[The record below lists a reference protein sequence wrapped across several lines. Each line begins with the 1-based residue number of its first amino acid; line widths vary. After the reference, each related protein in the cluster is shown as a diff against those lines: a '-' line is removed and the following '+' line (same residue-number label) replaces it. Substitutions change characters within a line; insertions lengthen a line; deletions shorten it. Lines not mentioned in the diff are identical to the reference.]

1 MEIPRI
7 SIDDLKV
14 MIDKQ
19 EPVTILDVRQP
30 AAYSGSNKKIKG
42 AVYLDPN
49 NEEGIKEFLK
59 DKNKNALIVA
69 YCS

>member
-1 MEIPRI
+1 MEITRI
-7 SIDDLKV
+7 SIDTLKG

-19 EPVTILDVRQP
+19 EAVTILDVRQP

-42 AVYLDPN
+42 SVYLDPN
-49 NEEGIKEFLK
+49 NEEGIKDFLK
-59 DKNKNALIVA
+59 DRDKNALIVA